1 MAFPVAIPMQ
11 DDSRYSLH
19 GSMARQLADV
29 FASRGCEVNPPG
41 PLDADRPGLML
52 FLRDIP
58 ELHQLA
64 PEITRPGSR
73 IAIAQLFVDHP
84 FALNDRTMDLIA
96 ELPNYRLLLPCI
108 DGGHMLRLRWPS
120 LIHAHCPH
128 AIAPEAL
135 CPSSSITA
143 SDHERPFD
151 LVVTGS
157 IHSEAELDG
166 MRTRLPHAFRPAT
179 DEMIGLLDAHPTMP
193 FEQALDIA
201 LGTANIPPGQWRLAS
216 SLWHYVVASVNR
228 RRRIRF
234 LRAMQGVRTFVYGG
248 AAWKDVCD
256 GTIKYQGSV
265 GYDDIPE
272 ILGLAKVSLAWGPT
286 QFTHSFSERLLLSMG
301 AGCATVADDRLMVQ
315 RMFPVEPADTSTG
328 LAAATVY
335 PPHQPQLARHAVQRL
350 LADDDMRI
358 DMARRGRAIVEE
370 RHLWAH
376 RFDLLSSVGS
386 AAIAA

>member
-1 MAFPVAIPMQ
+1 MGFPVFIPTK
-11 DDSRYSLH
+11 DDSQYSLL
-19 GSMARQLADV
+19 GSMARQLAAA

-52 FLRDIP
+52 FLSDMP
-58 ELHQLA
+58 DVHELA
-64 PEITRPGSR
+64 PEVTRPGSR

-84 FALNDRTMDLIA
+84 FAIDDRRMDLAA

-108 DGGHMLRLRWPS
+108 DGSHMLRLRWPS

-128 AIAPEAL
+128 AVSPDAL
-135 CPSSSITA
+135 APSSSITA

-157 IHSEAELDG
+157 IHSEDELDG
-166 MRTRLPHAFRPAT
+166 MRARLPQALRPAT

-201 LGTANIPPGQWRLAS
+201 LGTANIPPGQWRLAAG
-216 SLWHYVVASVNR
+216 LWRYVISSVNR

-234 LRAMQGVRTFVYGG
+234 LRGMQGVRTYVYGR
-248 AAWKDVCD
+248 AAWQEVCD

-272 ILGLAKVSLAWGPT
+272 VLGLAKVALAWGPT
-286 QFTHSFSERLLLSMG
+286 QFTHSFSERLLLSMA
-301 AGCATVADDRLMVQ
+301 AGCATVADDRLMIQ

-328 LAAATVY
+328 LAAMTVY
-335 PPHQPQLARHAVQRL
+335 PPHQPQLARHAVHRL

-370 RHLWAH
+370 RHLWTH